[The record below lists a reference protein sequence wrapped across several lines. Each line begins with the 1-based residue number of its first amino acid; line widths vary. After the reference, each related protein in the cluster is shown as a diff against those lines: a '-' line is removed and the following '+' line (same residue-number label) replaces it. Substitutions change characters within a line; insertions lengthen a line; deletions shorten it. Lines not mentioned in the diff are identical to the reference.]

1 MRKAIHITAYVLL
14 ICGCAANPEKR
25 ASDEPNAD
33 CRREYKVGSNIP
45 VLNCETPKADVV
57 R

>member
-1 MRKAIHITAYVLL
+1 MRKAILVTACMLM
-14 ICGCAANPEKR
+14 IGGCAANPEKR
-25 ASDEPNAD
+25 ASDDLSAD

-45 VLNCETPKADVV
+45 VVNCETPKTNVV

>member
-1 MRKAIHITAYVLL
+1 MRKAILITAYVLL

-45 VLNCETPKADVV
+45 VLNCETPKTDVV

>member
-1 MRKAIHITAYVLL
+1 MRKAILVTACMLM
-14 ICGCAANPEKR
+14 IGGCAANPEKR
-25 ASDEPNAD
+25 ASDDPNAD

-45 VLNCETPKADVV
+45 VVNCETPKTDAV